1 MKTNNE
7 SREEAVLSK
16 ASNLIN
22 LNKYEE
28 LYELLVN
35 LQTKGWKE
43 LSTARYTKILR
54 LVFNMM
60 NIEENYKNIK
70 NLILKLIEY
79 EKRNI
84 IKIDLKCKLIFLELR
99 NRNYREC
106 LELIKDTVAVLK
118 KYDDKINIIN
128 VFLYE
133 SRANYELN
141 NFPQAKASL
150 TAARA
155 LAVCSAT
162 PQSLQSEI
170 DLLNGMYLVD
180 DKCYNTAIN
189 YFIEV
194 LQQTYSKSS
203 DNLIGL
209 RYVILCKILNEDF
222 NMKDILNKYPNKN
235 KNVNLLV
242 EISKV
247 AKSRDVNEYHRILEN
262 SELISDVF
270 LIKHLRHY
278 YDVLFD
284 MNILKIVEPYSHVK
298 VSFISQKLNIEQNVI
313 ENKLRV
319 MILDKKL
326 NGILDH
332 FTESLIVYD
341 CKENKKSL
349 ISDSIRTFN
358 KFIK

>member
-1 MKTNNE
+1 
-7 SREEAVLSK
+7 
-16 ASNLIN
+16 
-22 LNKYEE
+22 
-28 LYELLVN
+28 
-35 LQTKGWKE
+35 
-43 LSTARYTKILR
+43 
-54 LVFNMM
+54 
-60 NIEENYKNIK
+60 
-70 NLILKLIEY
+70 
-79 EKRNI
+79 
-84 IKIDLKCKLIFLELR
+84 
-99 NRNYREC
+99 
-106 LELIKDTVAVLK
+106 
-118 KYDDKINIIN
+118 
-128 VFLYE
+128 
-133 SRANYELN
+133 
-141 NFPQAKASL
+141 
-150 TAARA
+150 
-155 LAVCSAT
+155 
-162 PQSLQSEI
+162 
-170 DLLNGMYLVD
+170 MYLVD

-222 NMKDILNKYPNKN
+222 NMKDILNKYPNKD

-262 SELISDVF
+262 SELVSDVF

-284 MNILKIVEPYSHVK
+284 MNILKIIEPYSHVK

-349 ISDSIRTFN
+349 ISDSIRIFN